1 MKTNT
6 VGIIE
11 GLDDIAHKFGA
22 DVDLTS
28 NLNRELSV
36 YVFKRVPEGMGV
48 IITNAID
55 DLFAQLGIDTFT
67 IKHWV
72 LGGILRV
79 EWEANERR
87 TIP

>member
-79 EWEANERR
+79 E
-87 TIP
+87 